1 MGKRS
6 RRKRGVRRSSPA
18 TQFERKVEL
27 DGEAELQHGAAM
39 ADAAQAL
46 IRPRVGSN
54 ELGNGTACVLARRGR
69 SREVEARGNGGET
82 AVGGQHSSGDDE
94 QRG

>member
-1 MGKRS
+1 
-6 RRKRGVRRSSPA
+6 
-18 TQFERKVEL
+18 VEL

-54 ELGNGTACVLARRGR
+54 ELGNGRRACWARRGR
-69 SREVEARGNGGET
+69 SREVEARGNGGES

>member
-1 MGKRS
+1 M
-6 RRKRGVRRSSPA
+6 
-18 TQFERKVEL
+18 EL

-54 ELGNGTACVLARRGR
+54 ELGNGTACVLGKARRVEGGR
-69 SREVEARGNGGET
+69 GARNGGET
-82 AVGGQHSSGDDE
+82 AVGGQHSSGDGE

>member
-1 MGKRS
+1 M
-6 RRKRGVRRSSPA
+6 
-18 TQFERKVEL
+18 EL

-54 ELGNGTACVLARRGR
+54 ELGNGRRRWRARWSGLEREE
-69 SREVEARGNGGET
+69 SRHGGE
-82 AVGGQHSSGDDE
+82 
-94 QRG
+94 R

>member
-1 MGKRS
+1 M
-6 RRKRGVRRSSPA
+6 
-18 TQFERKVEL
+18 EL
-27 DGEAELQHGAAM
+27 DGEAKLQHGAAM
-39 ADAAQAL
+39 VDAAQAL

-54 ELGNGTACVLARRGR
+54 ELGNRRRACWARRGR

>member
-1 MGKRS
+1 
-6 RRKRGVRRSSPA
+6 
-18 TQFERKVEL
+18 VEL

-54 ELGNGTACVLARRGR
+54 ELGNGRRRWRARWSGLGCEESERSGEKWPGR
-69 SREVEARGNGGET
+69 SPATALLELSSTRTREEGERD
-82 AVGGQHSSGDDE
+82 DDE
-94 QRG
+94 KPPTPANG